1 MTVLDMADA
10 RSRRVGVAAPEV
22 GISIDDPPAGDAR
35 RLVKRDLDL
44 AGMDS

>member
-22 GISIDDPPAGDAR
+22 TISIGDPRAGGVR
-35 RLVKRDLDL
+35 GLVERHLRF
-44 AGMDS
+44 AGMES

>member
-10 RSRRVGVAAPEV
+10 GSRRVRVAMPEV
-22 GISIDDPPAGDAR
+22 TISVDEPRAGGVR
-35 RLVKRDLDL
+35 GLVERHLRF